1 MLNKNLLALLVCPV
15 SHTQLHYLEATQEL
29 ASTASGLA
37 YPIRNGVP
45 VMLESEAR
53 QLSTEEK
60 LSLAKA

>member
-15 SHTQLHYLEATQEL
+15 SHTQLHYLETTQEL

-37 YPIRNGVP
+37 YPIRNSVP

-53 QLSTEEK
+53 PLSAEEK